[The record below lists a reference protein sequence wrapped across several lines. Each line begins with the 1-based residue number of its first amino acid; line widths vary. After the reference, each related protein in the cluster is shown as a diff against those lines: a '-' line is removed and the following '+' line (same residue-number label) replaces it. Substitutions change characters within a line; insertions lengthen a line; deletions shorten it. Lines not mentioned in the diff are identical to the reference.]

1 MGRYTYLTLTVLNF
15 ADVYP
20 GVFVDRSLF
29 TPPPKVDSASVIL
42 VPRPAPIVNPEVLR
56 FIKQCFMNPRKKLI
70 TCLPYITQKSREE
83 IKELYQALGLE
94 ENYRPADLTLSDW
107 QKVYDFAQKI

>member
-1 MGRYTYLTLTVLNF
+1 
-15 ADVYP
+15 
-20 GVFVDRSLF
+20 
-29 TPPPKVDSASVIL
+29 
-42 VPRPAPIVNPEVLR
+42 
-56 FIKQCFMNPRKKLI
+56 MNPRKKLI

-83 IKELYQALGLE
+83 IKELYQTLGLE